1 MSFREGQFISTAC
14 RCNIGLGGYT
24 LFPIVES
31 KEIAKNVPSQRI
43 QPPRLA
49 RKRKAG
55 QFLVIR
61 KDENGERIPLTIVDS
76 DPSAGTVTI
85 IYQVVGKSTAELSAA
100 KAGDTILDVV
110 GPLGL
115 PTHIENFGTVV
126 GIGGGI
132 GTAPLLPIA
141 TAIKQAG
148 NRLISIVGAR
158 TKELLILEEEM
169 KPISDTLIVTTD
181 DGSYSKNGFVTTAL
195 KELIDDGEKIDL
207 CIAIGPVPMM
217 RAVSEVTRPPRI
229 RTVVSLNPIM
239 VDATGMCGACR
250 VTVGGTTKFVCVDGP
265 EFDGHEV
272 DYKELT
278 MRNRAYL
285 REEKE
290 AMERYEHKDGK
301 CMGGKT
307 AAETPPAPG
316 AEKVTTGGTN

>member
-1 MSFREGQFISTAC
+1 
-14 RCNIGLGGYT
+14 

-31 KEIAKNVPSQRI
+31 KEIAKNVFFQKIKAERI
-43 QPPRLA
+43 A

-55 QFLVIR
+55 QFLIIR
-61 KDENGERIPLTIVDS
+61 VGEQGERIPLTIVAS
-76 DPSAGTVTI
+76 DPAEGTVTI
-85 IYQVVGKSTAELSAA
+85 IYQVVGKSTAELSQV
-100 KAGDTILDVV
+100 KAGGSVLDVV

-126 GIGGGI
+126 GVGGGI

-141 TAIKQAG
+141 TSIKQAG
-148 NRLISIVGAR
+148 NRLLSIVGAR

-169 KPISDTLIVTTD
+169 KAISDRCVVTTD
-181 DGSYSKNGFVTTAL
+181 DGSYAKKGFVTTAL
-195 KELIDDGEKIDL
+195 QEFIDAGTKIDL

-217 RAVSEVTRPPRI
+217 RAVAEVTRPHGI
-229 RTVVSLNPIM
+229 KTVVSLNPIM

-250 VTVGGTTKFVCVDGP
+250 VTVGGKTKFVCVDGP

-272 DYKELT
+272 DFKELV

-290 AMERYEHKDGK
+290 SMERFIHKEGK
-301 CMGGKT
+301 CMGGP
-307 AAETPPAPG
+307 AAASKPPAAAK
-316 AEKVTTGGTN
+316 AEPVTTGGAR